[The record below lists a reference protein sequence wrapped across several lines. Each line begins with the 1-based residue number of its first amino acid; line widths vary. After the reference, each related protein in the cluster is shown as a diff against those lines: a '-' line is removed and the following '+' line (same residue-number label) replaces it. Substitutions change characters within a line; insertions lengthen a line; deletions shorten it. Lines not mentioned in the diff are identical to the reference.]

1 MRAEDNPVRPQVIDL
16 DDTLDRQI
24 EAALAWHDD
33 DPRATIATLLE
44 DILYLRQQLALAEA
58 AMSRG
63 MTRGWV
69 PSFERRIQQTSG
81 LPRNG
86 QEPENAQY

>member
-1 MRAEDNPVRPQVIDL
+1 MRSQQGEP
-16 DDTLDRQI
+16 DDVLSRQI

-44 DILYLRQQLALAEA
+44 DIRYLRQQLALAEGT
-58 AMSRG
+58 MSRG

-69 PSFERRIQQTSG
+69 PSFERFIQQASG

-86 QEPENAQY
+86 QQTENVQYQCVRS

>member
-1 MRAEDNPVRPQVIDL
+1 MRAEDNPVRPQEIDL

-33 DPRATIATLLE
+33 DPRATI